1 MLRPMSDLTVETAV
15 DVVIVGGGL
24 VGMTLAAALGHAGV
38 SCAVIDGE
46 DPATASSDTFDGR
59 VFAIALSV
67 QRMMAAIGLW
77 PLVAETQPIEEIR
90 VSDGASPLFL
100 HYDHRELGDEPLGHM
115 VENRMLRRALYR
127 RLAELPAVTL
137 LAPMRVARV
146 QRDADGVVAELAD
159 GHLVRGRLCV
169 AADGR
174 DSPLRRDA
182 RIKSI
187 AWRYRQSGIVCTVAH
202 EKPHRGIAHERFLP
216 AGPFAILPMTGNR
229 SSLVWTEPTEHAR
242 MLTGLP
248 ADQFHAE
255 MRRRFGDFLGATEV
269 VGPRWSYPLAFHHAE
284 RYIDRRL
291 ALVGDAAHLMHPIAG
306 QGLNAGLRDIAA
318 LAEAVVNADR
328 LGLDIGG
335 DDVLRRYQRW
345 RHADNTM
352 MLAVTDVLNRLF
364 SNDIWP
370 IKLARD
376 VGLAAVNRLP
386 PLRLLFMRHAMGTVG
401 HLPRLLRGEAL

>member
-1 MLRPMSDLTVETAV
+1 MSDLTVETSV

-24 VGMTLAAALGHAGV
+24 VGMTLAAALGRAGV
-38 SCAVIDGE
+38 TCAVIDAE
-46 DPATASSDTFDGR
+46 DPATASAEAFDGR
-59 VFAIALSV
+59 VSAIALSV
-67 QRMMAAIGLW
+67 QRMMAAIDLW
-77 PLVAETQPIEEIR
+77 PLVEEPQAIEEIR
-90 VSDGASPLFL
+90 VSDGGSPLFL

-127 RLAELPAVTL
+127 RLADLPGVTL
-137 LAPMRVARV
+137 HAPMTVRNVV
-146 QRDADGVVAELAD
+146 RDADGVTAELAD
-159 GHLVRGRLCV
+159 GRRVAGRLCV

-174 DSPLRRDA
+174 DSPLRRAA
-182 RIKSI
+182 RIRSV

-202 EKPHRGIAHERFLP
+202 EKPHRGIAHERFLA

-229 SSLVWTEPTEHAR
+229 SSLVWTEPTDLAR
-242 MLTGLP
+242 VLVGLP
-248 ADQFHAE
+248 PDAFHAE
-255 MRRRFGDFLGATEV
+255 MRRRFGDFLGKTEV
-269 VGPRWSYPLAFHHAE
+269 VGPRWCYPLAFHHAE
-284 RYIDRRL
+284 RYVDTRL

-306 QGLNAGLRDIAA
+306 QGLNAGLRDVAA
-318 LAEAVVNADR
+318 LAEAVVTAER

-370 IKLARD
+370 LKLARD
-376 VGLAAVNRLP
+376 LGLAAVNRLP
-386 PLRLLFMRHAMGTVG
+386 PLRRLFMRHAMGTVG
-401 HLPRLLRGEAL
+401 HLPRLLKGEAL